1 MMVMIIIGIVFG
13 ASALTSALFRKAIFG
28 SNTKWSE
35 LVKIWIVLFTASMMF
50 GLFLN
55 LMNAVINK

>member
-13 ASALTSALFRKAIFG
+13 ASALTSVLFRKAIFG
-28 SNTKWSE
+28 SDTKWSE
-35 LVKIWIVLFTASMMF
+35 LVKIWIVLFAASMMF